1 MLRRDFGGI
10 TVRIAFLSPSV
21 GWTQGVA
28 HYVAAL
34 STGLACGHDVHVFA
48 GSVEAGE
55 FAGVQVHK
63 VPVLPWGVTA
73 LHASFLTALPF
84 SYLRQAQVRGGKFD
98 IVHGQGTFSPS
109 ANIVTAHFIESSKR
123 RLLAGLPA
131 RENRRSLRSR
141 VKRWDSSIYDLM
153 MARLERHSRHT
164 LAPKLAIAISL
175 NVKEDLLREFDI
187 PVEQVVVIPN
197 GVDVDRFHPSN
208 RVRHRGPVRR
218 ELGIVGEDIVAL
230 FVGGDW
236 ERKGL
241 STCVQAVRSY
251 PDDRL
256 KLLVVGDGDPA
267 GFVADDE
274 THGANRRFMF
284 ISRRDPNV
292 ERYFA
297 AADLLLCPSRYEP
310 FGLVILEAL
319 ASGLPVVT
327 SAHAGAS
334 EYITHGATGLLL
346 QDPTDPAEVV
356 AALGLLLDT
365 PDLSERLARDGRRL
379 AMQFTWQRI
388 ASRTEE
394 AYQSA
399 LDLAGDGQARA

>member
-1 MLRRDFGGI
+1 
-10 TVRIAFLSPSV
+10 
-21 GWTQGVA
+21 A

-34 STGLACGHDVHVFA
+34 STELACRHDVHVFA
-48 GSVEAGE
+48 GNVETGE

-63 VPVLPWGVTA
+63 VPVVPWGLTA
-73 LHASFLTALPF
+73 PHASFLAALPF
-84 SYLRQAQVRGGKFD
+84 SYLRQSQVRGGKFD
-98 IVHGQGTFSPS
+98 IVHGQGTFNPF
-109 ANIVTAHFIESSKR
+109 ANVVTAHFIESTKR
-123 RLLAGLPA
+123 RLLASLPA
-131 RENRRSLRSR
+131 AENRRSLRSR
-141 VKRWDSSIYDLM
+141 IKQWDSSIYDLM
-153 MARLERHSRHT
+153 AARLERHSHHT
-164 LAPKLAIAISL
+164 LAPKLAIAISQ
-175 NVKEDLLREFDI
+175 NVKEDLLREFDM
-187 PVEQVVVIPN
+187 PAERVVVVPN
-197 GVDVDRFHPSN
+197 GVDVDRFHPRN
-208 RVRHRGPVRR
+208 RLRHRGPVRVA
-218 ELGIVGEDIVAL
+218 LGLAEEDIVAL

-267 GFVADDE
+267 AFVADE
-274 THGANRRFMF
+274 ERRGADRRFVF
-284 ISRRDPNV
+284 ISRRDPKV

-297 AADLLLCPSRYEP
+297 AADLLLFPSRYEP

-327 SAHAGAS
+327 SACAGAS

-356 AALGLLLDT
+356 AAVSLLLDS
-365 PDLSERLARDGRRL
+365 PDLSGRLACDGRRL
-379 AMQFTWQRI
+379 ATQFTWERI

-399 LDLAGDGQARA
+399 LDFAGQGQARA